1 MRKLK
6 AMKTLYVVRHAK
18 SSWDDPD
25 RSDFDRPLNDRGKR
39 DAPRMGKRL
48 KEKDVHPD
56 LMFSSPAKRALST
69 CKLIS
74 KVLDYPKSKIKEEQ
88 KLYHASD
95 DDILSSVQALND
107 KHNVVMIFGHNPGLT
122 DFVNSLMSEEKNID
136 NIPTAGVVAFE
147 LNISSWRQ
155 LTWGIGTLLFFD
167 FPKSKED

>member
-48 KEKDVHPD
+48 KEKDIHPD
-56 LMFSSPAKRALST
+56 LMFTSPAKRALST

-74 KVLDYPKSKIKEEQ
+74 KALDYPKSKIKEEQ

-107 KHNVVMIFGHNPGLT
+107 KHNIVMIFGHNPGLT
-122 DFVNSLMSEEKNID
+122 EFVNSLMSEEKNID

-155 LTWGIGTLLFFD
+155 LTWGIGKLLFFD

>member
-107 KHNVVMIFGHNPGLT
+107 KHDVVMVL
-122 DFVNSLMSEEKNID
+122 NSLMSEEKNID

-155 LTWGIGTLLFFD
+155 LTWGIGKLLFFD